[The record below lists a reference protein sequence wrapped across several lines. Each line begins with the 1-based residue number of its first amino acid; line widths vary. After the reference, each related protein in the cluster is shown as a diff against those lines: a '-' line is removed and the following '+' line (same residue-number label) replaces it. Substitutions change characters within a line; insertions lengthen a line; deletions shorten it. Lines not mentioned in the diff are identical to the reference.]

1 MRYRLRFAHGFI
13 AVAAL
18 VIAPLTSVAQQNV
31 PIVTLPAASATT
43 ATTFGA
49 ILDVRELSHGGLLV
63 NDAGR
68 RLITVLDSTLAPKTV
83 VVDSVRGGP
92 NYYGVWALGLIP
104 YLADSTLY
112 PVWPT
117 LKVFD
122 PRGVAIR
129 SMAAPLQ
136 SVIVLKRARS
146 DNTGRIIFRALPVVA
161 SKAQPGVPAVQE
173 DSAPLVRIDLEHRSL
188 DTIGY
193 VGRPLRRTDAIAPR
207 DLRPDGKLLPNAIA
221 SSFWSADPL
230 RTVDDWTVLTD
241 GSVAIVRG
249 HDYHIDWIRP
259 NGTKESTPKMPFDW
273 RPLTEADKQ
282 AMVDSAQAQ
291 RLVAARN
298 NTLMDNRVDTFGG
311 WRPAAGTVALDTA
324 ALVYSNNDAGVQLI
338 VLPAPKPAADSIPD
352 YYPPI
357 RKDAAMADRD
367 DHLWILPT
375 TSKQS
380 KAGELVYDVINT
392 KGELF
397 ERVRVPLGRYIVG
410 FGREGT
416 VYLATGSVSKG
427 FTIERTK
434 LPASKNSSN

>member
-1 MRYRLRFAHGFI
+1 MRHAI
-13 AVAAL
+13 AVLLYGLSATAARPPA
-18 VIAPLTSVAQQNV
+18 IAAQEVV
-31 PIVTLPAASATT
+31 PVLTLPPASAKTT
-43 ATTFGA
+43 ATFGV
-49 ILDVRELSHGGLLV
+49 ILDVRELSNGGLLV

-112 PVWPT
+112 PVWPALT
-117 LKVFD
+117 VFD
-122 PRGVAIR
+122 PRGVAVR
-129 SMAAPLQ
+129 SAAAPMP
-136 SVIVLKRARS
+136 SVIALKRAAS
-146 DNTGRIIFRALPVVA
+146 DNTGRIIFRANPVVA
-161 SKAQPGVPAVQE
+161 RRAAPGVPTILD
-173 DSAPLVRIDLEHRSL
+173 DSAPLVRIDLQRRST
-188 DTIGY
+188 DTIGF

-207 DLRPDGKLLPNAIA
+207 DLRPDGRLAPNAII
-221 SSFWSADPL
+221 SSFWSTDPL
-230 RTVDDWTVLTD
+230 RTVDDWAVLTD
-241 GSVAIVRG
+241 GSVAIIRG
-249 HDYHIDWIRP
+249 HDYHVDWIRP
-259 NGTKESTPKMPFDW
+259 NGTRESSPKMPFDW
-273 RPLTEADKQ
+273 RALTDVDKE

-291 RLVAARN
+291 WLVAARN
-298 NTLMDNRVDTFGG
+298 NSLMDNRVDTFGG
-311 WRPAAGTVALDTA
+311 WRPLPGSVVLDTA
-324 ALVYSNNDAGVQLI
+324 ALLYSDNDAGVRLI
-338 VLPAPKPAADSIPD
+338 LMPSPKPSADSIPD

-397 ERVRVPLGRYIVG
+397 ERVRLPLGRYIVG
-410 FGREGT
+410 LGRDGT
-416 VYLATGSVSKG
+416 VYMATGNLTNG

-434 LPASKNSSN
+434 LPVSSTGSSR